1 MKGYRVVSCCCT
13 QDGLKLET
21 LLNQGWQIERSE
33 IAGSFV
39 IFILYKE
46 A

>member
-1 MKGYRVVSCCCT
+1 MKSYRVISCCYT

-33 IAGSFV
+33 TAGSFA

-46 A
+46 V